1 MLDFAED
8 LWNLNPASKINR
20 AGGGIESLDQA
31 REPLTRKLTDE
42 LAARGL
48 YLRRRDAI
56 ADLAIQ
62 RAGMLIRRAPL
73 LEGVILECVQEL
85 ILLQAPDEQ
94 CDVSHSEP
102 RWPHLILVSLPPQT
116 PVGDLRL
123 AEAIVHEAMHLN
135 LSFVEAHT
143 QLIGDEHQ
151 LFSPWRLKPRPAS
164 GVLHGL
170 YVFASLLRFF
180 KVLQLQEGLSLEQQE
195 HIADRC
201 TTILHECRQVPQN
214 ELWHRLTPDGQAIA
228 QRIFEL
234 VARQTFHKSA

>member
-116 PVGDLRL
+116 PVGDLRSSHPTDWRRASAIL
-123 AEAIVHEAMHLN
+123 TLEAEASPGERCVAWPLCICIVVAL
-135 LSFVEAHT
+135 LQSFAAT
-143 QLIGDEHQ
+143 RG
-151 LFSPWRLKPRPAS
+151 A
-164 GVLHGL
+164 
-170 YVFASLLRFF
+170 
-180 KVLQLQEGLSLEQQE
+180 
-195 HIADRC
+195 
-201 TTILHECRQVPQN
+201 
-214 ELWHRLTPDGQAIA
+214 
-228 QRIFEL
+228 
-234 VARQTFHKSA
+234 VARTTRAYR